1 MRLKL
6 YNPLERV
13 FITQGFGQEDT
24 SPVLLEKYKAMGL
37 SFHNGLDMFAQ
48 DGTPVYASH
57 DGVVTFSGH
66 DGGGGLGVVIT
77 TNEPF
82 EYDGGKAWIKS
93 IYWHLK
99 EGSICVL
106 AGQKVTRGQKIAE
119 ADNTGMSTGS
129 HLHFGIKPVINKGDG
144 YEWETVDM
152 NNGFKGAIDPTPY
165 FVKFQ
170 KPMKFGEQSQNVR
183 DMQDFLKEK
192 GFFTV
197 QGTGYYGSLTSKA
210 VLAFQLKYCN
220 LSWYEKN
227 VLRGTRV
234 GEKTLLALN
243 TLSTSK

>member
-1 MRLKL
+1 MH
-6 YNPLERV
+6 NPLERMV
-13 FITQGFGQEDT
+13 LTQGFGDGET
-24 SPVLLEKYKAMGL
+24 APALLEKYKTMGL
-37 SFHNGLDMFAQ
+37 VAHNGHDYFAY
-48 DGTPVYASH
+48 DGWPVYAAH

-77 TNEPF
+77 THEPF
-82 EYDGGKAWIKS
+82 EYDGGKAFMKTIS
-93 IYWHLK
+93 WHLK

-106 AGQKVTRGQKIAE
+106 AGQNVTRGQKIAE

-129 HLHFGIKPVINKGDG
+129 HLHFGLKPVMNKGAG

-192 GFFTV
+192 GFFTA
-197 QGTGYYGSLTSKA
+197 QGTGYYGEITRKA
-210 VLAFQLKYCN
+210 VLNFQLKYCD

-227 VLRGTRV
+227 VLRGNRV
-234 GEKTLLALN
+234 GEKTLKALN
-243 TLSTSK
+243 DLAELSTGK